1 MIFVDT
7 GAWFATVVPSDSD
20 YPVASNWLSQ
30 NVEPLITTNY
40 VIDETLTL
48 LRMRRE
54 NQREIALGNAFFS
67 GALVTIYYVTGA
79 DIQQAWQV
87 FCRFSD
93 KDWSFTDCT
102 SKVVTEKLHVTQAF
116 AFDHHFHQFGSVQV
130 VPQSTN

>member
-20 YPVASNWLSQ
+20 YPVASNWFSQ
-30 NVEPLITTNY
+30 NVETLITTNY

-54 NQREIALGNAFFS
+54 NQRAIALGDSFFS
-67 GALVTIYYVTGA
+67 GALATVHYLSKTE
-79 DIQQAWQV
+79 IQQAWQV
-87 FCRFSD
+87 FRQFSD

-102 SKVVTEKLHVTQAF
+102 SKVVMESLNITQAF
-116 AFDHHFHQFGSVQV
+116 AFDHHFRQFGSVQV
-130 VPQSTN
+130 VP

>member
-20 YPVASNWLSQ
+20 HPVASTWFSQ
-30 NVEPLITTNY
+30 NIEPLITTNY

-54 NQREIALGNAFFS
+54 KQRAIALGASFFS
-67 GALVTIYYVTGA
+67 GALTTVHYLTEA
-79 DIQQAWQV
+79 EIQQSWQV
-87 FCRFSD
+87 FRQFSD

-102 SKVVTEKLHVTQAF
+102 SKVVMEKLKITQAF
-116 AFDHHFHQFGSVQV
+116 AFDHHFRQFGSVQV
-130 VPQSTN
+130 IP

>member
-54 NQREIALGNAFFS
+54 NQREIALGNAFS
-67 GALVTIYYVTGA
+67 QEL
-79 DIQQAWQV
+79 W
-87 FCRFSD
+87 
-93 KDWSFTDCT
+93 
-102 SKVVTEKLHVTQAF
+102 
-116 AFDHHFHQFGSVQV
+116 
-130 VPQSTN
+130 